1 MFGYVQPLKPELK
14 VKEYEAFKGYY
25 CGLCKAIGEN
35 YTHGARFMLNYDCAV
50 LLLLLSSMSDD
61 IPEVKKETCIAN
73 PFKKRIIVRAKQAE
87 YAAAVNVILG
97 YAKIKDAVADE
108 KKLSARILSLLYRG
122 VGKKA
127 GKRHEVLAAEFAA
140 RLAALSALEKQR
152 CGDID
157 AVADEFAKLLA
168 AVFSQAPFDFVDEA
182 AKRAL
187 WHFGYNLGRWIYIA
201 DAVSDIEKDHKTGSY
216 NVYLQRE
223 YTDVAALRESIREQA
238 AFNLNMSLAE
248 AVKAYELLD
257 IKRDKPLI
265 DNIMYLGLAKKT
277 EDILKGD
284 TNGSLQSTGG
294 QSKRDGRGNQDSI
307 QESREKIPS

>member
-50 LLLLLSSMSDD
+50 LVLLLSSMSDD
-61 IPEVKKETCIAN
+61 IPVVTKEACIAN
-73 PFKKRIIVRAKQAE
+73 PFKKKIIVRAKQAE
-87 YAAAVNVILG
+87 YAAAVNVMLG
-97 YAKIKDAVADE
+97 YAKIEDAVADE
-108 KKLSARILSLLYRG
+108 KQLAARILSLLYRR

-127 GKRHEVLAAEFAA
+127 RKSHEALAEEFAA
-140 RLAALSALEKQR
+140 RLMALSALEKQR
-152 CGDID
+152 CADID

-182 AKRAL
+182 AKRTL

-201 DAVSDIEKDHKTGSY
+201 DAISDIEKDHKSGSY
-216 NVYLQRE
+216 NVYLQHE
-223 YTDVAALRESIREQA
+223 FADIESLRESIREQA
-238 AFNLNMSLAE
+238 AFNLNMSLAQ
-248 AVKAYELLD
+248 AVKAYELLN

-294 QSKRDGRGNQDSI
+294 QSKRDGRGNKNSV
-307 QESREKIPS
+307 QESREKISS

>member
-35 YTHGARFMLNYDCAV
+35 YTHSARFMLNYDCAV
-50 LLLLLSSMSDD
+50 LSLVLSSMSDD

-73 PFKKRIIVRAKQAE
+73 PFKKKIIVRSKQAE
-87 YAAAVNVILG
+87 YAAAVNVMLG
-97 YAKIKDAVADE
+97 FAKIEDAVADE
-108 KKLSARILSLLYRG
+108 KKLTARVLSLLYRR

-127 GKRHEVLAAEFAA
+127 SARHEELAAQFAT
-140 RLAALSALEKQR
+140 RLKALNALEKQR
-152 CGDID
+152 CSDID
-157 AVADEFAKLLA
+157 AVADEFAQLLA
-168 AVFSQAPFDFVDEA
+168 AVFSEAPFEFVDEA

-187 WHFGYNLGRWIYIA
+187 WYFGYNLGRWIYIA
-201 DAVSDIEKDHKTGSY
+201 DAVNDIEKDHKSGSY

-223 YTDVAALRESIREQA
+223 FADVAALRESIREQA

-248 AVKAYELLD
+248 AVKAYELLN

-294 QSKRDGRGNQDSI
+294 QSKRDGRGNQNSV
-307 QESREKIPS
+307 QKSREKVPS

>member
-50 LLLLLSSMSDD
+50 LLLLLSSMGDTV
-61 IPEVKKETCIAN
+61 PEVKKEACIAN
-73 PFKKRIIVRAKQAE
+73 PFKKKIIVHSEQAE
-87 YAAAVNVILG
+87 YAAAINVMLG
-97 YAKIKDAVADE
+97 YAKIDDTTIDE
-108 KKLSARILSLLYRG
+108 KKLYARILSLLFRR
-122 VGKKA
+122 VSRKA
-127 GKRHEVLAAEFAA
+127 TKNHEELAAQFAG
-140 RLAALSALEKQR
+140 RLGGLYKLEKQG
-152 CGDID
+152 CKDID
-157 AVADEFAKLLA
+157 AVSNEFAQLLA
-168 AVFSQAPFDFVDEA
+168 AVFAGAPYDYLDEA
-182 AKRAL
+182 AKRTL

-201 DAVSDIEKDHKTGSY
+201 DAVSDIEKDHKTKSY

-223 YTDVAALRESIREQA
+223 FKDIATLREAIKEEA
-238 AFNLNMSLAE
+238 AFNLNMSLAQ

-257 IKRDKPLI
+257 IKRDKPLL

-284 TNGSLQSTGG
+284 TDGSV
-294 QSKRDGRGNQDSI
+294 
-307 QESREKIPS
+307 

>member
-61 IPEVKKETCIAN
+61 APEVRKETCAAN
-73 PFKKRIIVRAKQAE
+73 PFKKRIIVRSKQAE
-87 YAAAVNVILG
+87 YAAAVNVMLG
-97 YAKIKDAVADE
+97 YAKILDAVADE
-108 KKLSARILSLLYRG
+108 KKLSARMLSLMYRG

-127 GKRHEVLAAEFAA
+127 ERRHGALAAQFSE
-140 RLAALSALEKQR
+140 RLAALSKLEKQR
-152 CGDID
+152 CGSID

-168 AVFSQAPFDFVDEA
+168 AVFSEAPFDFVDKA
-182 AKRAL
+182 AKRTL

-201 DAVSDIEKDHKTGSY
+201 DAVNDIEKDHKSGSY
-216 NVYLQRE
+216 NVYLQTA
-223 YTDVAALRESIREQA
+223 YTDIKALKESVRERA

-277 EDILKGD
+277 EDVLKGD
-284 TNGSLQSTGG
+284 TDGSLQSAGG
-294 QSKRDGRGNQDSI
+294 QSERDGRGN
-307 QESREKIPS
+307 